1 MEQGCSLRVAISGAS
16 GLVGSAVADSLRA
29 DGHHVER
36 LVRRRGAA
44 ADEIYW
50 DPLHGTIEGGKLDG
64 IDGVVHLAGEN
75 LAARPW
81 TARQRERLRESRVA
95 GTRLISETLAS
106 VPHPP
111 TVLVNASAIGFYGD
125 RGEEELGE
133 DSGPGTGFLAELCR
147 AWEEATA
154 PAEQAGIRVV
164 KLRIGVV
171 ISERGGVLPRMM
183 TPFRLGIGGRI
194 GDGRQ
199 YMSWIGLADL
209 TRIVRRALVDSEL
222 RGPLNAVAPQPVTGA
237 EFARILGRVLGRPAL
252 LPVPAFVI
260 RGLLREMGRELL
272 LASTR
277 VLPRKLLEAG
287 FRFDHADLEQAL
299 RHTLDRSDR

>member
-1 MEQGCSLRVAISGAS
+1 
-16 GLVGSAVADSLRA
+16 
-29 DGHHVER
+29 VER

-44 ADEIYW
+44 ADEIFW

-64 IDGVVHLAGEN
+64 IDAVVHLAGEN

-95 GTRLISETLAS
+95 GTRLISETLAAVS
-106 VPHPP
+106 HPP
-111 TVLVNASAIGFYGD
+111 TVQVNASAIGFYGD
-125 RGEEELGE
+125 RGDEELGE

-171 ISERGGVLPRMM
+171 ISKRGGVLPRMM